1 MKTNHLKLTALALLP
16 AALLTLSSCS
26 SIPGHASSSVAK
38 TSTSTTYVD
47 TFKAI
52 ATVTAIDAATRR
64 VKLTLADGKRVT
76 VKCGPEVVN
85 FSQIRIHDRVVVT
98 LTAELAVYLDKG
110 KAPSAAGAAAIAY
123 APVGGKPGKAVAEV
137 VQATVRI
144 TAIDAKTRVVTYKTK
159 SGAIHTIKAG
169 EHIDFAKVKV
179 GDTVTVR
186 QTESVAVSVAK
197 P

>member
-1 MKTNHLKLTALALLP
+1 MKFAALTLLS

-26 SIPGHASSSVAK
+26 SIPGQASSAVTK
-38 TSTSTTYVD
+38 TGTSTTFVD
-47 TFKAI
+47 TYKAT
-52 ATVTAIDAATRR
+52 ATVTAIDAATRH
-64 VKLTLADGKRVT
+64 VKLTLTDGRRIT

-85 FSQIRIHDRVVVT
+85 FSQIRIHDRVIVT
-98 LTAELAVYLDKG
+98 LTAELAVFLDKG
-110 KAPSAAGAAAIAY
+110 KAPGDAGAAAIVY
-123 APVGGKPGKAVAEV
+123 APVGGKPGKAFAGV

-144 TAIDAKTRVVTYKTK
+144 AAIDAKTRVVTYKTK
-159 SGAIHTIKAG
+159 GGASRTIKAG

-186 QTESVAVSVAK
+186 QTESVAVSVEK